1 MSDVKSI
8 KSKEDDTQMSREKR
22 NIKFTPKGLEFYIK
36 TCQEKRSLK
45 CQQAS
50 KLVEK
55 ISALMTSQENVKKVS
70 SDFVKFIK
78 CYQDATDLHESF
90 LSLPLPEEEVKRQS
104 VYFQSK
110 VTTFSD
116 FMDNVKVWLHEAG
129 DSYTERKNNVD
140 DDQVADLDEINPEDS
155 VSNISS
161 VKPRSKTSS
170 QQSRTSSTSSA
181 RIKAAA
187 EKAALMER
195 LAALDKKHLI
205 EAQEEKLRKEKEKL
219 RKEKEKFDLETE
231 LAATNAKLH
240 VLNINSVASSQRS
253 DGMNSY
259 FERAQVKDT
268 PLLNPGADEFVPKE
282 RANFSSDSPVVR
294 PKQRQKQLQMDQ
306 MRVKVDSSTQAIQQ
320 LQSPS
325 LTENCQN
332 DIVNI
337 MQRQND
343 ITALLVKQN
352 LSSVLPSRNIPVFDG
367 DPLQY
372 RSFMNAFENGVEAKT
387 DNWNDC
393 LHFLEQF
400 TRGQPKDL
408 VHSCQHLPPDQG
420 YSKAKYLLEEHF
432 GNENKIASAYMEK
445 IMSWTPIKGD
455 DVKSLQSFS
464 LFLQGCS
471 NLTQQIVYMKE
482 LDLPS
487 NMRTIVLKLPY
498 KLREKWRVTAYEL
511 QEQNGHRALFTDLV
525 AFIIKEVKIASD
537 PVFGNIQDPQTGG
550 NSKVSSSSKQRK
562 KGSSFATN
570 VSTIPEA
577 RTHSTENKI
586 KSTVLHSCLFCLQR
600 NHLLE
605 NCMQFKAKMH
615 RDKLT
620 FIKQKGICFGCLK
633 VGHTSKDCR
642 SRLDCNVCHQKHPEV
657 LHIEQKEPGASS
669 EQTQQTTRSHVNFST
684 ATTQTCGHIGA
695 SHNDDAVFSIVAV
708 KVKSQKSNKVVQTY
722 AFLDPG
728 SSGTF
733 CTETLAKS
741 LNLKGKRTNILLR
754 TMNQNKIVNVQV
766 LSGLEVSELKTN
778 DFIAL
783 PDVLTQSTMPVSTLN
798 IPQQKD
804 IDQWPHLKPVNL
816 HNINADV
823 ELLIG
828 TDASNVLEPWEV
840 INSVDGGP
848 YAVKTKVGWV
858 INGPLRTRSN
868 NRNKNVCT
876 TVTAN
881 RISVEHL
888 KEMLVKQYN
897 HDFNERS
904 SEEKTEMSREDL
916 HFMNIV
922 NNSTKLIES
931 HYHIDLPFRSESP
944 SLPNNICVAEQ
955 RLQSLRRRFE
965 KDAQYKEEYTACVNN
980 MLQQGHAEAVPA
992 DELQKGDGQLWYIP
1006 HHGVHHPTK
1015 EEDAVQMVKRLTEL
1029 CSKGGFM
1036 LSKWVSN
1043 SRTVLMSIPEE
1054 RRAKEIKNLD
1064 LDKDQ
1069 LPVER
1074 VLGLQWS
1081 IETDEF
1087 KFRMSAQDRPH
1098 TRRGILSVVS
1108 SLYDP
1113 LGILAPFSMPAKLLL
1128 QELCRQNLKWDEVIP
1143 HSISRKWLDWLKDL
1157 QLISSFKVDRC
1168 IKPSCIRKPDK
1179 AQLHHFSDASQ
1190 DGYGTVSYLKLEKNN
1205 ISHVTFILGKARVAP
1220 MKQTTIPRLELTAAV
1235 LAVRV
1240 NKLLQKELQIQLEK
1254 PVFWTDST
1262 TVLKYISSETR
1273 RFHTF
1278 VANRISVIRE
1288 ATDVNQWRYVSSKEN
1303 PADDASRG
1311 MKAEEFLKCKRWIN
1325 GPEFLHR
1332 SEEEWPKLEVDH
1344 HVIPADDP
1352 EVKRDLTVSVIVNE
1366 SQNATNYLI
1375 HYFSAWTKLKTSVA
1389 WFLKLKNILML
1400 LQQKRKEFAAANL
1413 NKNDPENQK
1422 KELEKQMERFKTTL
1436 KKENLT
1442 PEDLAKAELSIIQ
1455 FAQQQKFT
1463 TEIALITS
1471 GLKTVS
1477 KRSSLYKLDPVLDAG
1492 VLRVGGRL
1500 NKTAM
1505 PVEAKH
1511 PVILTKDMY
1520 MSTLILHH
1528 IHQQLGHAGRAHM
1541 LSRLR
1546 QKYWII
1552 NANSAA
1558 RKIISHC
1565 VVCRRNR
1572 GKFIEQKMADLPEE
1586 RVLPATAPFTNVGVD
1601 YFGPISVKRGRSLL
1615 KRYGV
1620 LFTCFTSRAV
1630 HLEIAYTLD
1639 TDSCINAVRR
1649 FICRRG
1655 PVSTIRSDNAT
1666 NFVGANRE
1674 LKESLAELNHA
1685 KIQNAFVH
1693 DGIKWNF
1700 NIPAASHQGG
1710 VWERLLRSIRSI
1722 LVSVLKEQVLD
1733 DEGLQTIFCEVEA
1746 ILNNRPIT
1754 KVSDDSN
1761 DLESL
1766 TPNHLLLLKNKP
1778 VLPPGL
1784 FNQKDL
1790 YVRKRWKQVQYMA
1803 ELFWKR
1809 WLSEYLPLMQER
1821 QKWTRT
1827 KRCLTPGDVVL
1838 IADSTAPRGSW
1849 MMAKVLSVNQD
1860 AKGLVRSVRLQTKT
1874 SVLERPVTKL
1884 LLLLEASP

>member
-1015 EEDAVQMVKRLTEL
+1015 GKLRVVFDCGSTYKGASLNCQLLQGPDLTNSLVGVLIRFRKEPVALMADIDAMFHQVYVSEKHVNFLRFLWWHHGDASKPAQEFRMLVHLFGAVSSPSCANYALQRTADDNAQQFPAEVIDTIKNNFYVDDCLKSVPTEEDAVQMVKRLTEL

-1352 EVKRDLTVSVIVNE
+1352 EVKRDLT
-1366 SQNATNYLI
+1366 T
-1375 HYFSAWTKLKTSVA
+1375 
-1389 WFLKLKNILML
+1389 
-1400 LQQKRKEFAAANL
+1400 
-1413 NKNDPENQK
+1413 
-1422 KELEKQMERFKTTL
+1422 
-1436 KKENLT
+1436 
-1442 PEDLAKAELSIIQ
+1442 
-1455 FAQQQKFT
+1455 
-1463 TEIALITS
+1463 
-1471 GLKTVS
+1471 
-1477 KRSSLYKLDPVLDAG
+1477 
-1492 VLRVGGRL
+1492 
-1500 NKTAM
+1500 
-1505 PVEAKH
+1505 
-1511 PVILTKDMY
+1511 
-1520 MSTLILHH
+1520 
-1528 IHQQLGHAGRAHM
+1528 
-1541 LSRLR
+1541 
-1546 QKYWII
+1546 
-1552 NANSAA
+1552 
-1558 RKIISHC
+1558 
-1565 VVCRRNR
+1565 
-1572 GKFIEQKMADLPEE
+1572 
-1586 RVLPATAPFTNVGVD
+1586 
-1601 YFGPISVKRGRSLL
+1601 
-1615 KRYGV
+1615 
-1620 LFTCFTSRAV
+1620 
-1630 HLEIAYTLD
+1630 
-1639 TDSCINAVRR
+1639 
-1649 FICRRG
+1649 
-1655 PVSTIRSDNAT
+1655 
-1666 NFVGANRE
+1666 
-1674 LKESLAELNHA
+1674 
-1685 KIQNAFVH
+1685 
-1693 DGIKWNF
+1693 
-1700 NIPAASHQGG
+1700 
-1710 VWERLLRSIRSI
+1710 
-1722 LVSVLKEQVLD
+1722 
-1733 DEGLQTIFCEVEA
+1733 
-1746 ILNNRPIT
+1746 
-1754 KVSDDSN
+1754 
-1761 DLESL
+1761 
-1766 TPNHLLLLKNKP
+1766 
-1778 VLPPGL
+1778 
-1784 FNQKDL
+1784 
-1790 YVRKRWKQVQYMA
+1790 
-1803 ELFWKR
+1803 
-1809 WLSEYLPLMQER
+1809 
-1821 QKWTRT
+1821 
-1827 KRCLTPGDVVL
+1827 
-1838 IADSTAPRGSW
+1838 
-1849 MMAKVLSVNQD
+1849 
-1860 AKGLVRSVRLQTKT
+1860 
-1874 SVLERPVTKL
+1874 
-1884 LLLLEASP
+1884 